1 MKPDQLDLFPQTKEA
16 FDLPDAEIEYF
27 PGLFSVERADAL
39 LESLI
44 DKIEWVQNKIRFYG
58 KESLVPRL
66 EAWYGDAGKSYTYSG
81 IRMEPK
87 LWIEE
92 LLEIKKVIEPIAE
105 TRFNSVLINFYRDGK
120 DRVAWHSDD
129 ESEEHDENAFR
140 VQVVLLLIGCYFAR
154 SGRDLDYL
162 GRPEAG
168 LNEQDLANLG
178 ADEEYQDIL
187 RAARFEKGLSEALDY
202 LEKRNLLFRSG
213 AGRYFLSSAGIY
225 FLNQLVQEY
234 EQS

>member
-1 MKPDQLDLFPQTKEA
+1 MPDFVETR
-16 FDLPDAEIEYF
+16 DAENNLNEPQASSFEQILPAHSAAIYREF
-27 PGLFSVERADAL
+27 QAGRVIVRDVWDANRSELRANPLYNL
-39 LESLI
+39 LYNHLSHF
-44 DKIEWVQNKIRFYG
+44 RTFYEHLG
-58 KESLVPRL
+58 SELVFNETGAFFFLKES
-66 EAWYGDAGKSYTYSG
+66 
-81 IRMEPK
+81 
-87 LWIEE
+87 
-92 LLEIKKVIEPIAE
+92 
-105 TRFNSVLINFYRDGK
+105 
-120 DRVAWHSDD
+120 SDD

-140 VQVVLLLIGCYFAR
+140 VQVVLLLIGRYFAR

-202 LEKRNLLFRSG
+202 LEKRNLVFHSG
-213 AGRYFLSSAGIY
+213 AGRYFLSSAGNY
-225 FLNQLVQEY
+225 FLSQLVQEY

>member
-1 MKPDQLDLFPQTKEA
+1 MPDL
-16 FDLPDAEIEYF
+16 
-27 PGLFSVERADAL
+27 
-39 LESLI
+39 
-44 DKIEWVQNKIRFYG
+44 
-58 KESLVPRL
+58 
-66 EAWYGDAGKSYTYSG
+66 
-81 IRMEPK
+81 
-87 LWIEE
+87 
-92 LLEIKKVIEPIAE
+92 AE
-105 TRFNSVLINFYRDGK
+105 TRGAENNLNEPQASSFEQILPAHSAAIYREFQAGRVIVRDVWDANRSELRANPLYNLLYNHLSHFRTFYEHLGSELVFNETGAFFFLKES
-120 DRVAWHSDD
+120 SDD

-140 VQVVLLLIGCYFAR
+140 VQVVLLLIGRYFAR

-202 LEKRNLLFRSG
+202 LEKRNLVFRSG
-213 AGRYFLSSAGIY
+213 AGRYFLSSAGSY
-225 FLNQLVQEY
+225 FLSQLVQEY